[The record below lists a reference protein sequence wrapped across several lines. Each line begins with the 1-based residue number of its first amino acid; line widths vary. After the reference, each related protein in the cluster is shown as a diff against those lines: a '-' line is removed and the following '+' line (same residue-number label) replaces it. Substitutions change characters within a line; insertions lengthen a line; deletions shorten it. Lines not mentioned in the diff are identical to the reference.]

1 MRARN
6 KKIVLIES
14 IKPYQPDRDY
24 KFVDHSDQQMSMRI
38 FRN

>member
-14 IKPYQPDRDY
+14 IKPYQAEKDY
-24 KFVDHSDQQMSMRI
+24 KFIDHSDGVMPMRI
-38 FRN
+38 YRN